1 MKMIF
6 KLTVGT
12 VLGAGLMLGAS
23 LTLGVPAAQASETG
37 LHIIH
42 ILKKEHGR
50 VCMAEHTHY
59 GSAGGRSRASAQA
72 ESVKSWAQLVALEYG
87 TVWAHFSYASN
98 KVVKCKSSSGIWS
111 CDIEGRPCR

>member
-1 MKMIF
+1 MKISF
-6 KLTVGT
+6 KLTAAVI
-12 VLGAGLMLGAS
+12 LGAGLM
-23 LTLGVPAAQASETG
+23 LGVPAAQASETG

-72 ESVKSWAQLVALEYG
+72 ESIKSWAQLVALEYG
-87 TVWAHFSYASN
+87 TVWAHYSQASN
-98 KVVKCKSSSGIWS
+98 KVVKCKSSSGIWG
-111 CDIEGRPCR
+111 CDVEGRPCR